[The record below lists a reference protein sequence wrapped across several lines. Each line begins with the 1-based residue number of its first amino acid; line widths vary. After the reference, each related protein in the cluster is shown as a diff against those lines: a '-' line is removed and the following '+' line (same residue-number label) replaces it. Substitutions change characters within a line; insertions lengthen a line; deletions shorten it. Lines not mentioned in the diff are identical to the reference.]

1 MLQFSD
7 RTVTGVEVSGQP
19 WDEQIN
25 FSDDRIEKFMDKS
38 VEIHVQRLYRLISY
52 CADLKIQMY
61 GHLLLNGKKKN
72 DFFCVGCVILLS
84 LNGRRWAWVSKDAHI
99 CVRTVVT

>member
-7 RTVTGVEVSGQP
+7 RTVTGVEVLGQP

-25 FSDDRIEKFMDKS
+25 FSDDRMEKFMDKP

-61 GHLLLNGKKKN
+61 GLLFLDEKKKN
-72 DFFCVGCVILLS
+72 NFFV
-84 LNGRRWAWVSKDAHI
+84 
-99 CVRTVVT
+99 

>member
-7 RTVTGVEVSGQP
+7 RTVTGVEVLGQP

-25 FSDDRIEKFMDKS
+25 FSDDRMEKFMDKP
-38 VEIHVQRLYRLISY
+38 VETHVQRLYRLISY

-61 GHLLLNGKKKN
+61 GLLFLDEKKRTIFLCRLRHSTGAQRKKMGLCVERCPHL
-72 DFFCVGCVILLS
+72 
-84 LNGRRWAWVSKDAHI
+84 W
-99 CVRTVVT
+99 